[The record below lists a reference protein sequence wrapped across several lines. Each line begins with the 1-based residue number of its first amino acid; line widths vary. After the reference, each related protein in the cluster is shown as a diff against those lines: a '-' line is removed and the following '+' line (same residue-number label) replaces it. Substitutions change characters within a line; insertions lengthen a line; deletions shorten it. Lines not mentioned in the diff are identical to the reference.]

1 MEFKKGTLALAI
13 SVLCIAVTMGFIMT
27 QEEKPQEPEDY
38 VTIAILAKD
47 KAHTLPL
54 YLSCI
59 EKQTWPANKSYLY
72 IRTNNNN
79 DDTVNILREWVEK
92 VSDKY
97 AGVYF
102 DDTDVQEQ
110 VQNYKQHEWNS
121 VRFKVLGKIRQD
133 SIDNAKKNNS
143 HYFVADCDNFI
154 HPATIEKLM
163 GTNLPIVAPLLKVA
177 EPSMYS
183 NYHAAIDQN
192 GYYADSPYYHDILN
206 RKIQGLIELPV
217 VHCSYFIRQDVLDK
231 ISYDDDSFRYEYV
244 IFSDSARKNNIPQY
258 IDNREVYGRLTF
270 AENADEFAKEPWIFE
285 FQTPDEQ
292 VKTAFSAIYQNGVWG
307 KNKDGTGCSGTGS
320 TAENTELYR
329 IYLETFL
336 ETHQIKSVV
345 DIGCG
350 DWEFSH
356 LINWNGIK
364 YTGYDVVKNV
374 IENNA
379 NKYSKPSIKFI
390 NENFLTA
397 DLPKADLL
405 ICKDVFQHLSNE
417 EVMAFLP
424 QLKKFKYCVIT
435 NDFNPA
441 MANNLNTRIGGYRPL
456 DLTKPPFNLSG
467 EKALQYSAGGCT
479 KQIFYVENSDSK
491 VEKSILTAQK

>member
-1 MEFKKGTLALAI
+1 MELKKRTVALI
-13 SVLCIAVTMGFIMT
+13 MGVLCIAVTMGFMMT
-27 QEEKPQEPEDY
+27 QKDKPQVSDDY

-59 EKQTWPANKSYLY
+59 EKQTWPASKSYLY

-79 DDTVNILREWVEK
+79 DDTAQILHEWVKK
-92 VSDKY
+92 VGDNY

-102 DDTDVQEQ
+102 DDKDVEEQ

-121 VRFKVLGKIRQD
+121 TRFKVLGKIRQE
-133 SIDNAKKNNS
+133 SLENAIKNNS

-154 HPATIEKLM
+154 HPGTIEKLM
-163 GTNLPIVAPLLKVA
+163 ATNLPIVAPLLKVA

-192 GYYADSPYYHDILN
+192 GYYADSPYYHAILN
-206 RKIQGLIELPV
+206 RSIQGLIELPV

-231 ISYDDDSFRYEYV
+231 ISYDDNSYRYEYV

-307 KNKDGTGCSGTGS
+307 KNKDGLGCSGSGS
-320 TAENTELYR
+320 TAKNTELYR
-329 IYLETFL
+329 IYLELFL
-336 ETHQIKSVV
+336 ENNQIKSVV

-350 DWEFSH
+350 DWEFSQ
-356 LINWNGIK
+356 LINWNSIK
-364 YTGYDVVKNV
+364 YTGYDVVKSV
-374 IENNA
+374 IENNTK
-379 NKYSKPSIKFI
+379 NYSKPSIKFV

-417 EVMAFLP
+417 EIMAFLP
-424 QLKKFKYCVIT
+424 QLKKFKHCIIT
-435 NDFNPA
+435 NDINPA
-441 MANNLNTRIGGYRPL
+441 IANNLDTRIGGYRPL

-467 EKALQYSAGGCT
+467 EKALQYFSSGTT
-479 KQIFYVENSDSK
+479 KLIFHVENSDSK
-491 VEKSILTAQK
+491 LNKSMLTANN